1 MPSFN
6 AGSVVDPL
14 DYDFTAFNGSKG
26 VIAEPTDAQVGDFMQ
41 GLRDLLKEARE
52 ITGAAGIDMSQAT
65 IEDLG
70 VALDQLDSEMYQDF
84 NRKQGRLH
92 AGLCGAQPTYEDIM
106 AVPVRIRNLFFAW
119 LQQNVMNPEVKSSGG
134 KAPTP
139 LRKATA

>member
-1 MPSFN
+1 MPSFV

-26 VIAEPTDAQVGDFMQ
+26 VIAEPTDVQVGDFMA
-41 GLRDLLKEARE
+41 GLRDLVKEAKSMLGE
-52 ITGAAGIDMSQAT
+52 ADPSMSDVT
-65 IEDLG
+65 VTDLM
-70 VALDQLDSEMYQDF
+70 VALDQLDSEAFQDF
-84 NRKQGRLH
+84 ARKMGRLH

-119 LQQNVMNPEVKSSGG
+119 LQREVMNPEVRSSGG
-134 KAPTP
+134 KTPTP

>member
-26 VIAEPTDAQVGDFMQ
+26 VIAEPTDAQIGDFMQ

-52 ITGAAGIDMSQAT
+52 ITGAAGIDTAEAT
-65 IEDLG
+65 LEDLG

-84 NRKQGRLH
+84 NRKQAVLH

-119 LQQNVMNPEVKSSGG
+119 LQQQVMNPEVRSGG
-134 KAPTP
+134 GKTPTP
-139 LRKATA
+139 LRRATA